1 MVSVKQI
8 CEPYQFN
15 IIDKVLSICFFV
27 VENFIESV

>member
-15 IIDKVLSICFFV
+15 VIDKVLSIYYLF
-27 VENFIESV
+27 ENFIESV